1 MKRELLTVRI
11 DGGLKT
17 QYQQLAALRGMSVSD
32 MLRQHMRESVQAFMQ
47 PATKATP
54 PKKPPAPP
62 HKPKRR

>member
-11 DGGLKT
+11 DAELKN
-17 QYQQLAALRGMSVSD
+17 QYQPLAALHGQSVSD
-32 MLRQHMRESVQAFMQ
+32 MLRQHMQERVQAFMQ

-62 HKPKRR
+62 HKHKRR